1 MTKNRCLG
9 LVDMKCP
16 SLDARPSKMMAHAEG
31 VSGRRLEGERGGE
44 VGGRCAYLDV
54 KCEEVMSEC

>member
-1 MTKNRCLG
+1 
-9 LVDMKCP
+9 
-16 SLDARPSKMMAHAEG
+16 MMAHAEG

-54 KCEEVMSEC
+54 MCEEVISEC